1 MTVNPPIQAA
11 QYLRMSTE
19 HQQYST
25 DNQARAILQYANSH
39 GFVVTH
45 TYSDAARS
53 GLWLR
58 NRPGLREL
66 LRDVTAGNTPFRAIL
81 VYDVS
86 RWGRF
91 QDTDEAAH
99 YEFLC
104 KSAGIPVHYC
114 AETFPN
120 DGSMPSLIMKA
131 LKRVMA
137 GEYSRELGMKVLAG
151 QRRLAEL
158 GFKQGGQPGYGLR
171 RMLVSADRKPKQL
184 LAYGER
190 KSIISD
196 RVVLVPGPA
205 QELECVRDIFRRF
218 TTERWTLKGMA
229 RELNRKGIPY
239 RNNGK
244 WTHFIVGRM
253 LANPNY
259 IGCNVFS
266 RVSERLGRQ
275 RVVRPRAEWVVA
287 PGAYESIV
295 DATVFAKAQEVL
307 GNFTNRKTNEQVL
320 QGLRSLLASKGKL
333 SPKIIHEAP
342 GMVCISTLYKR
353 VGGIREAYKLIG
365 YRRGGNVGGLPTT
378 WALREDLLF
387 RIQERFP
394 SEVSVIDGGRWRS
407 RIKLRNGLLVSVVV
421 APLSKK
427 RGWRVEPSVRE
438 YRSVTLLARTGAQNQ
453 KFHDFHIFPRLHS
466 TKCYYLGLK
475 SERLRTGMR
484 LTDLSQFCD
493 VVRQVRLSWKVNGHR

>member
-39 GFVVTH
+39 GFVITH

-58 NRPGLREL
+58 NRPRLREL
-66 LRDVTAGNTPFRAIL
+66 LRDVAVGNTPFRAIL

-99 YEFLC
+99 HEFLC
-104 KSAGIPVHYC
+104 KAAGIPVHYC

-137 GEYSRELGMKVLAG
+137 GEYSRELGTKVLAG

-158 GFKQGGQPGYGLR
+158 GFKQGGEPGYGLR
-171 RMLVSADRKPKQL
+171 RLLVSADRKPKQL
-184 LAYGER
+184 LVYGER
-190 KSIISD
+190 KSIMTD

-205 QELECVRDIFRRF
+205 HEIECVRDIFRMF
-218 TTERWTLKGMA
+218 TTEKWTLRALA
-229 RELNRKGIPY
+229 RELNRRGIPY
-239 RNNGK
+239 RNNGR
-244 WTHFIVGRM
+244 WSRFVVGRM

-259 IGCNVFS
+259 VGCNVFS
-266 RVSERLGRQ
+266 RVSERLGTQ
-275 RVVRPRAEWVVA
+275 RVARPRSEWVVA
-287 PGAYESIV
+287 RGAYESII
-295 DATVFAKAQEVL
+295 DPSVFVKAQEVFDS
-307 GNFTNRKTNEQVL
+307 FTSRKTDEQVL
-320 QGLRSLLASKGKL
+320 QSLRVLLASKGRL
-333 SPKIIHEAP
+333 NTKIIRDAP
-342 GMVCISTLYKR
+342 GMVCLSTLRYR
-353 VGGIREAYKLIG
+353 FGGIREAYKLIG
-365 YRRGGNVGGLPTT
+365 YRQGCNVGGLPTT

-387 RIQERFP
+387 RIQEKFP
-394 SEVSVIDGGRWRS
+394 GEVSVVDGGKWRS
-407 RIKLRNGLLVSVVV
+407 RLELRNGLMVSVLV
-421 APLSKK
+421 APFSKR
-427 RGWRVEPSVRE
+427 RGWRVEPSERE
-438 YRSVTLLARTGAQNQ
+438 CRSVTLLARMDKQNR
-453 KFHDFHIFPRLHS
+453 KFHDLHVFPRLHS
-466 TKCYYLGLK
+466 PKSYYLSLE
-475 SERLRTGMR
+475 SQRLRTGTR

-493 VVRQVRLSWKVNGHR
+493 VVRQVRLAWKRQE